1 MKNTKL
7 KKNGATQTTT
17 SFLGYI
23 PRFFRLLLNL
33 LRDSRVSATDKAILG
48 ATIAYLINP
57 ADIVPDWIPF
67 LGMVDDLY
75 LVALALLRLVLR
87 TDEKILAQYWDGP
100 EELVSLLKQVAQ
112 WAVAFLPPR
121 VRQALLARVEQNEK
135 V

>member
-1 MKNTKL
+1 MTRAKL
-7 KKNGATQTTT
+7 KKTKSIRSP
-17 SFLGYI
+17 SFFGYI
-23 PRFFRLLLNL
+23 PRFLRLLLNL

-75 LVALALLRLVLR
+75 LIALALLRLILR
-87 TDEKILAQYWDGP
+87 TDEKVLAQYWDGP
-100 EELVSLLKQVAQ
+100 EELVTLLKQISE

-121 VRQALLARVEQNEK
+121 VRRALLAKVEK
-135 V
+135 H

>member
-1 MKNTKL
+1 MAKFKRKTPTRSP
-7 KKNGATQTTT
+7 G
-17 SFLGYI
+17 FLNYI

-75 LVALALLRLVLR
+75 LIALALLRLILR
-87 TDEKILAQYWDGP
+87 TDEKVLAQYWDGP
-100 EELVSLLKQVAQ
+100 EELVTLLKQISE

-121 VRQALLARVEQNEK
+121 VRRALLARVEQH
-135 V
+135 

>member
-1 MKNTKL
+1 MTRAKL
-7 KKNGATQTTT
+7 KKTKSTRSP
-17 SFLGYI
+17 SFFGYI
-23 PRFFRLLLNL
+23 PRFLRLLLNL

-75 LVALALLRLVLR
+75 LIALALLRLILR
-87 TDEKILAQYWDGP
+87 TDEKVLAQYWDGP
-100 EELVSLLKQVAQ
+100 EELVTLLKQISE

-121 VRQALLARVEQNEK
+121 VRRALLAKVEK
-135 V
+135 H

>member
-1 MKNTKL
+1 MINTRL
-7 KKNGATQTTT
+7 KKTT
-17 SFLGYI
+17 SPSSSSFLRYI

-75 LVALALLRLVLR
+75 LIALALLRLILR
-87 TDEKILAQYWDGP
+87 TDEKVLAQYWDGP
-100 EELVSLLKQVAQ
+100 AELVTLLKQISE

-121 VRQALLARVEQNEK
+121 VRRAIIAKVEQK
-135 V
+135 

>member
-1 MKNTKL
+1 MTRTKFKNNKS
-7 KKNGATQTTT
+7 TQVPT

-75 LVALALLRLVLR
+75 LIALALLRLVLR
-87 TDEKILAQYWDGP
+87 TDEKVIAQYWDGP

-121 VRQALLARVEQNEK
+121 VRQALLARVEQDEK